1 MDMQREIDLITRK
14 LAQLRKASN
23 ALFSSQ
29 VELKINLQI
38 IQEQQEE
45 IHLRHQYINAF
56 ADFIQSEFPKS

>member
-1 MDMQREIDLITRK
+1 MDMQREIELTTRK
-14 LAQLRKASN
+14 LIQLRKASN

-45 IHLRHQYINAF
+45 IHVKHQYIHALS
-56 ADFIQSEFPKS
+56 DFIRSELPKS